1 VFKQETSMQE
11 STQKREDLE
20 KSAGLMSNCSTSSV
34 PLLVQMIKDCQERD
48 DREKTISDKQ
58 TFKTLS
64 D

>member
-1 VFKQETSMQE
+1 LSVFKQETSMQDNI
-11 STQKREDLE
+11 QKREDLE

-34 PLLVQMIKDCQERD
+34 PLLVQMIKDCQER
-48 DREKTISDKQ
+48 EKTISDKQ